1 MTAQTHDCSKTKY
14 GGITLAL
21 LPLATHP
28 PGIKRN
34 DHDAHKQDSTRQR
47 YLASLLLMSQLATE
61 AELMVQKPRQARRRV
76 KDEAPPDP
84 PADFTPGGP
93 HSEEEEP

>member
-1 MTAQTHDCSKTKY
+1 MPREGRGGAYRTSIDSVRSCRGQDRVRGSQVDRHD
-14 GGITLAL
+14 GAGPRL
-21 LPLATHP
+21 LE
-28 PGIKRN
+28 
-34 DHDAHKQDSTRQR
+34 DE
-47 YLASLLLMSQLATE
+47 MATE